1 MNHREQ
7 RRASDNRTE
16 HRKELQ
22 LPQRGGRVRGVPR
35 LQGHMAEV
43 LPVDLTQGLRLHAG
57 RSRGHHQRA
66 PGHHLRQDS
75 DRPTWIKPETLG
87 EFTGL
92 YDSHGTEIY
101 EGDIV
106 KTDYHVEKV
115 VYEEGEW
122 RLYISNNSYSILS
135 NHIGNGYYIEVIGNI
150 HDNLELL
157 NGEI

>member
-1 MNHREQ
+1 MR
-7 RRASDNRTE
+7 DT
-16 HRKELQ
+16 KF
-22 LPQRGGRVRGVPR
+22 RGKRSNDGIWIFG
-35 LQGHMAEV
+35 
-43 LPVDLTQGLRLHAG
+43 DLIKIENSYHILEEGDLVED
-57 RSRGHHQRA
+57 GHHI
-66 PGHHLRQDS
+66 RQDS
-75 DRPTWIKPETLG
+75 DRPTWIEPETLG

-122 RLYISNNSYSILS
+122 RLYISNNSYCILS
-135 NHIGNGYYIEVIGNI
+135 NHIGNGYYIKVIGNI
-150 HDNLELL
+150 YDNPELL